1 MSEYCMPPL
10 GGYSTG
16 ECAMNRINAQPE
28 RRPCV
33 CSPCHPVPPCPPIPT
48 PIPGPHRPD
57 WPDRA
62 PRGFRD
68 RTVPPALRAPWVP
81 RAGQVIQAP
90 PADGAHWLDGC
101 DGPNRPHRRRGV
113 DGCDRSRRPDGA
125 HWPDGPDR
133 PNWPDRAK
141 RRDRRSRRHRPDRA
155 RSVTPAA
162 AVANATSATDV
173 VTRFNQLL
181 ENLRAAGLLGT

>member
-33 CSPCHPVPPCPPIPT
+33 CSPCHPVPPCPPIPPCPPT
-48 PIPGPHRPD
+48 PPPIPGPTGRLDRP
-57 WPDRA
+57 A
-62 PRGFRD
+62 LRGFRD

-81 RAGQVIQAP
+81 RAGQVTQAP

-101 DGPNRPHRRRGV
+101 DGPNRPHRRRGS
-113 DGCDRSRRPDGA
+113 DGCDRSRRPDG
-125 HWPDGPDR
+125 PTGLDGPEPAQLAR
-133 PNWPDRAK
+133 PGQEARQAQQAPQARPGPV
-141 RRDRRSRRHRPDRA
+141 RDPGGRSGERHQRHGRGDT
-155 RSVTPAA
+155 V
-162 AVANATSATDV
+162 
-173 VTRFNQLL
+173 
-181 ENLRAAGLLGT
+181 